1 MSRVLTTLALAVS
14 LTACGGSSD
23 TDANASALRGTVK
36 IDGSSTVFPITE
48 AMAEEFGKLHKRV
61 RVTVGV
67 SGTGGGMKKFS
78 QGETSITGASRP
90 IKPSEVTA
98 CAESSVEFIEL
109 PVAYDGIA
117 IVVNTEN
124 DFVTSITV
132 AELNAMWKSDSTA
145 KTWKDIRSSWPDREF
160 RLYAPGQDSG
170 TFDYFT
176 ETINGDG
183 GNCRADATFSEDDN
197 VLVRGVSG
205 DRDGIGFF
213 GFAYY
218 HENSGVLNLVSVDGG
233 TGPVSP
239 DIETIADGSYAPL
252 SRPLYIYVSKEATD
266 RPEVDSFVD
275 YYLGEGSQLVGEVGY
290 VPLPETDMSKVRA
303 RYAKRVTG
311 VEIGGE

>member
-1 MSRVLTTLALAVS
+1 MSRALTTLALAVS
-14 LTACGGSSD
+14 LTGCGGSAD
-23 TDANASALRGTVK
+23 DDANASALQGTVR

-48 AMAEEFGKLHKRV
+48 AMAEEFGKLHRRV

-90 IKPSEVTA
+90 IKPKEIEA
-98 CAESSVEFIEL
+98 CAESGVEFIEL

-117 IVVNTEN
+117 IVVNPEN

-132 AELNAMWKSDSTA
+132 DELHAMWKSDSTA
-145 KTWKDIRSSWPDREF
+145 KTWKDVRSSWPDREF

-176 ETINGDG
+176 ETINEKG
-183 GNCRADATFSEDDN
+183 GNCRSDATFSEDDN

-205 DRDGIGFF
+205 DKDGIAFF

-218 HENSGVLNLVSVDGG
+218 HENQDLLNLVAVDGG
-233 TGPVSP
+233 KGPVKP
-239 DIETIADGSYAPL
+239 DIPTIADGSYAPL
-252 SRPLYIYVSKEATD
+252 SRPLFIYVSKEATN
-266 RPEVDSFVD
+266 RVEVDSFVD
-275 YYLGEGSQLVGEVGY
+275 YYLGEGSSLVGEVGY
-290 VPLPETDMSKVRA
+290 VPLPDTDMAKVQA
-303 RYAKRVTG
+303 RYEQRVTG
-311 VEIGGE
+311 IGS